1 MSSEMKRIIHSI
13 LAFAFCGT
21 GALLAEESKPAA
33 PAEVKHAAAAEPK
46 IYAVTDLV
54 NLKPLIGQKI
64 TVDGMV
70 LSTSANKTG
79 TMRFLNF
86 TKNYHESLSL
96 VFFANMGG
104 GTFTKEKLSGFAGR
118 KIRVTGTL
126 GEFNGNLQFKMESLD
141 QIKIQ
146 P

>member
-1 MSSEMKRIIHSI
+1 MKRIIHSI
-13 LAFAFCGT
+13 LASALCGSA
-21 GALLAEESKPAA
+21 ALFAEEPKTAA
-33 PAEVKHAAAAEPK
+33 PAEVKRTVAAEAK

-54 NLKPLIGQKI
+54 TLKPLVGQKI
-64 TVDGMV
+64 TVEGMV

-86 TKNYHESLSL
+86 TKNYHDALSL

-104 GTFTKEKLSGFAGR
+104 GTFTKEKLSEFAGR

-126 GEFNGNLQFKMESLD
+126 GEFNGTLQFKMESLD
-141 QIKIQ
+141 QIKIL